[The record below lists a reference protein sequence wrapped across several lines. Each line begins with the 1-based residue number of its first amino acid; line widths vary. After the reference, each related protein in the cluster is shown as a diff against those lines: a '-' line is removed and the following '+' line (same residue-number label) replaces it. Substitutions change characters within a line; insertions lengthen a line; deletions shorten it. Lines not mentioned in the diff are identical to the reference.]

1 LGLFTLSP
9 GRICEHDSLPQKM
22 LAMRQRW
29 LWVTRLYLSLIS
41 KASLPE
47 ERYWLTFSLMRAR
60 LPVCFKYYRVP
71 LKLAIRF

>member
-1 LGLFTLSP
+1 
-9 GRICEHDSLPQKM
+9 
-22 LAMRQRW
+22 MRQRW

-47 ERYWLTFSLMRAR
+47 ERYWLTFSLTRAR

-71 LKLAIRF
+71 LKPAMRF